1 MKNRLALKVCLYID
15 IFVLLIFV
23 AYRIYLIAFETDF
36 NSLNIDNINI
46 VQKLE
51 KNEAGFSF
59 AVIGNIKNSIDIFDT
74 KLARKINNDNLDFV
88 ISTGNAVWDGGE
100 DKYRIL
106 NKSLKKVKA
115 PVIMGI
121 GDNEV
126 SDGGTLR
133 FYKHFGPLYFSFS
146 TENSYFIFLDTTGET
161 SEAWQRE
168 WLGRELIN
176 AQKYK
181 YRFIFMN
188 RPPYEIEGNYIKSV
202 SYRQFLKDNFLKYH
216 VTAVFASGA
225 EIYDQRDMEG
235 VPYYISGGGGGRLLV
250 NNEDSFYHYIKVDVK
265 PDKVSYSIVKQEKPL
280 AFFQVISNLWVY
292 VHSLFYIN
300 FINFILVLSLLIFAG
315 ILIYNKITEEVDY
328 FRSFD
333 EESEQAPDNAKLN
346 IAMFT
351 NNYLP
356 FVGGV
361 PISIERLAKG
371 LTKQGHRVY
380 IFAPEYPVSQPG
392 ESSTVI
398 RCKLLFYHK
407 TSDFNFPIV
416 NIFSRDIERAFAAR
430 QIDVVHVHHPYWMGS
445 KGIKMAKK
453 YKVPAVFTYHTRLD
467 KYAHYIPAF
476 VRELFKNIVSHYM
489 IKKFSKKCDAIFAPT
504 DTIKEYLRNIGVSKY
519 IEILP
524 TGIDFEGYN
533 SIESEAL
540 EELKHNYKRKNEI
553 VLCSVS
559 RLAKEKNL
567 DFLLEGAKY
576 IKEHT
581 NIPFKLIIIGEGP
594 ERENLLKTIETFNL
608 KDTVILAGGISPGEV
623 YKYYTMSDIFV
634 FASQSETQGMV
645 LLEAMAGKC
654 PVVAVR
660 SSGIDDIIN
669 NDYNGYKTKADIQ
682 AWAEKIIYLLEN
694 PDRLKEISENA
705 YEFSKSFSIEQ
716 MAECASRVYFR
727 AIESRNAVSVVKGYK
742 HE

>member
-1 MKNRLALKVCLYID
+1 MKNRYGLKVCLYIV
-15 IFVLLIFV
+15 IFILLIFV

-36 NSLNIDNINI
+36 NSLNIDNIDK

-51 KNEAGFSF
+51 KKEAGFSF
-59 AVIGNIKNSIDIFDT
+59 AVTGNIKNSIDVFDT
-74 KLARKINNDNLDFV
+74 KLVRKINNDNLDFV
-88 ISTGNAVWDGGE
+88 ISTGNAVWDGAE
-100 DKYRIL
+100 DKYRVL
-106 NKSLKKVKA
+106 NKSLKKVKV

-146 TENSYFIFLDTTGET
+146 IGDSYFIFLDTTGET
-161 SEAWQRE
+161 AEAWQRE
-168 WLGRELIN
+168 WLGGELIN

-188 RPPYEIEGNYIKSV
+188 RPPYEIEGNYIKSA
-202 SYRQFLKDNFLKYH
+202 SYRQFLKDNFLKYK

-225 EIYDQRDMEG
+225 EIYDHRDIEG

-280 AFFQVISNLWVY
+280 AFLQLISNIWVY
-292 VHSLFYIN
+292 VHSIFYIN

-328 FRSFD
+328 FRSFA
-333 EESEQAPDNAKLN
+333 EESGQAPDNAKLN

-351 NNYLP
+351 NNYFP

-380 IFAPEYPVSQPG
+380 IFAPEYPVSHPG
-392 ESSTVI
+392 ENDDVI

-416 NIFSRDIERAFAAR
+416 NIFSRDIEREFAAR
-430 QIDVVHVHHPYWMGS
+430 QIDVVHIHHPYWMGS
-445 KGIKMAKK
+445 KGIEMAKK
-453 YKVPAVFTYHTRLD
+453 YKVPAIFTYHTRLD
-467 KYAHYIPAF
+467 KYVHYIPVFA
-476 VRELFKNIVSHYM
+476 RELFKNKVSHYM
-489 IKKFSKKCDAIFAPT
+489 VRKFSNKCDAIFAPT
-504 DTIKEYLRNIGVSKY
+504 YTIKEYLRNIGVSKY

-524 TGIDFEGYN
+524 TGIDIEGYN
-533 SIESEAL
+533 SIETADL
-540 EELKHNYKRKNEI
+540 KELKQNYKRSNEI

-594 ERENLLKTIETFNL
+594 ERENLLKTIETGNL
-608 KDTVILAGGISPGEV
+608 KDIVILIGEVSPREV
-623 YKYYTMSDIFV
+623 YKYYVFSDIFV

-645 LLEAMAGKC
+645 LLEAMAGHC

-660 SSGIDDIIN
+660 SSGIDDIISN
-669 NDYNGYKTKADIQ
+669 YYNGFKTKADVQ
-682 AWAEKIIYLLEN
+682 VWAERIVNLMKN
-694 PDRLKEISENA
+694 PDRRTEMSKNA
-705 YEFSKSFSIEQ
+705 YAFSESFSIEQ
-716 MAECASRVYFR
+716 MAECATKVYFR
-727 AIESRNAVSVVKGYK
+727 AIENKKAILAEKGCNNG
-742 HE
+742 

>member
-1 MKNRLALKVCLYID
+1 MKNRFALKVFLYID
-15 IFVLLIFV
+15 IFILLIFV

-36 NSLNIDNINI
+36 NSLNIDNINK

-188 RPPYEIEGNYIKSV
+188 KPPYEIEGNYIKSA
-202 SYRQFLKDNFLKYH
+202 SYRQFLKDNFLKYN

-225 EIYDQRDMEG
+225 EIYNHRDMEG

-280 AFFQVISNLWVY
+280 AFFQLISNLWVY

-300 FINFILVLSLLIFAG
+300 FINFILILSLLIFAG

-333 EESEQAPDNAKLN
+333 EESGQAPDDTKLN

-361 PISIERLAKG
+361 PVSIERLAKG
-371 LTKQGHRVY
+371 LRKQGHKVY
-380 IFAPEYPVSQPG
+380 IFAPDYSNDTNENDNI
-392 ESSTVI
+392 I
-398 RCKLLFYHK
+398 RCKPLFFYK
-407 TSDFNFPIV
+407 ERGFKFPIA
-416 NIFSRDIERAFAAR
+416 NIFLHKIEKEFVTRKIDI
-430 QIDVVHVHHPYWMGS
+430 VHIHHPYWMGS
-445 KGIKMAKK
+445 KGMKLAKK
-453 YKVPAVFTYHTRLD
+453 YKVPVVFTYHTRLD
-467 KYAHYIPAF
+467 KYSHYIP
-476 VRELFKNIVSHYM
+476 VLGRELFKNIISHY
-489 IKKFSKKCDAIFAPT
+489 IIRYFSKKSDALFAPT
-504 DTIKEYLRNIGVSKY
+504 NTAKEYLRNIGVSKH

-524 TGIDFEGYN
+524 TGINFEGYD
-533 SIESEAL
+533 SIEKKAI
-540 EELKHNYKRKNEI
+540 EELRQKYIRNSEI

-559 RLAKEKNL
+559 RLSKEKNL
-567 DFLLEGAKY
+567 YFLFEGVKY
-576 IKEHT
+576 IKEHSKT
-581 NIPFKLIIIGEGP
+581 PFKLIIVGEGP
-594 ERENLLKTIETFNL
+594 EKENLLKKIENSNL
-608 KDTVILAGGISPGEV
+608 KDIVILIGQVNPAEV
-623 YKYYTMSDIFV
+623 YLYYIFSDIFV

-660 SSGIDDIIN
+660 SSGIDDIIS
-669 NDYNGYKTKADIQ
+669 NDYNGFKTKEDIQ
-682 AWAEKIIYLLEN
+682 IWAEKIICLMEN
-694 PDRLKEISENA
+694 PDKRTEMSNNA
-705 YEFSKSFSIEQ
+705 YVFSKSFSIEQ
-716 MAECASRVYFR
+716 MAECASKVYFR
-727 AIESRNAVSVVKGYK
+727 AIENKKTILAEKGCK
-742 HE
+742 NG